1 MAKNRPRSYFWARH
15 FSPGDRE
22 LASLSADAREGLSY
36 ARELAEHAL
45 ERRRSALSG
54 LPLAPLTVAELASD
68 NGYWKIKIRRQIKQ
82 ARIELFGAD
91 LGDSA
96 IFYRLKKRRERGL
109 RSCAEPGCPRVIAAL
124 ANGRRRYC
132 PEHGSPAARVRRH
145 RRAAED
151 GP

>member
-1 MAKNRPRSYFWARH
+1 MAKSRPRSYFWARR
-15 FSPGDRE
+15 FAPGDRE
-22 LASLSADAREGLSY
+22 LGSLSADAREGLSY

-54 LPLAPLTVAELASD
+54 LPLAPLTVADLAGD
-68 NGYWKIKIRRQIKQ
+68 NGYWKIKIQRQIKQ

-91 LGDSA
+91 LSDSA
-96 IFYRLKKRRERGL
+96 IFYRLMKRDERGS
-109 RSCAEPGCPRVIAAL
+109 RSCAEPGCPRIIPAL

-145 RRAAED
+145 RRGVED
-151 GP
+151 DP